1 MNKSK
6 ILENIKDN
14 IAIDNF
20 REISRNQEK
29 VKRMLQSSLMVTV
42 CCLSLTGM
50 VFAKDISTRI
60 YNKFYTGIGIE
71 NAINEGYIEKI
82 EMEDQSSITTIKN
95 EETGKTIKDKETKI
109 KISDLVMD
117 DYMLSMTFEVTLSDD
132 VKDIVTAEEVKDMN
146 FSDIVLYDENKLAL
160 YALDDYTINKCC
172 DKNNIVIEKAL
183 GSGVNN
189 FVSEYEGNT
198 VKVVYNFHIG
208 GEAEFPNCKE
218 IYIDLNGIRVSKDPE
233 CRTGDEEIKIT
244 GNWNFKVDVPAI
256 MYNRDE
262 IQYVQKS
269 TTNRDFNVASAVLY
283 NTGMELKIKLKT
295 EGYMTSQEIGSAVS
309 EELAFYYSLDKEDKL
324 RSLDMLN
331 YLERKAMET
340 PEYQKLQSKTMDVW
354 RFEKY
359 LKNSNGEKFEFTVG
373 PKGNGEASI
382 VNGIMTSTCMFDL
395 TQYDATDEITLHLE
409 YQGKKAKIVLER
421 LDKK

>member
-1 MNKSK
+1 MDKSK

-20 REISRNQEK
+20 REINQKHEK

-60 YNKFYTGIGIE
+60 YNKFYTGTGVE
-71 NAINEGYIEKI
+71 NAINEGHIEKI
-82 EMEDQSSITTIKN
+82 EMEDQGSITTIEN
-95 EETGKTIKDKETKI
+95 EKTEKIIKDKETKI
-109 KISDLVMD
+109 KVADLVMD
-117 DYMLSMTFEVTLSDD
+117 NYSLSMTFEVTLSDD
-132 VKDIVTAEEVKDMN
+132 VKDIITASEVKDMN

-160 YALDDYTINKCC
+160 YALDDNAIDKCC

-198 VKVVYNFHIG
+198 VKVVYNFFG
-208 GEAEFPNCKE
+208 GGNIVFPNCKE
-218 IYIDLNGIRVSKDPE
+218 INIDINEIRVSKDPE
-233 CRTGDEEIKIT
+233 CATGDEEIKIT
-244 GNWNFKVDVPAI
+244 GDWNFKVDVPAI

-269 TTNRDFNVASAVLY
+269 TTNQDFNVASAVLY

-295 EGYMTSQEIGSAVS
+295 EGYKSSQEIGSAVS
-309 EELAFYYSLDKEDKL
+309 EELAFYYSLDKNDKL
-324 RSLDMLN
+324 KTLDMLN
-331 YLERKAMET
+331 YLERKAMEK
-340 PEYQKLQSKTMDVW
+340 PEYQELQSNAMEVW

-359 LKNSNGEKFEFTVG
+359 LTNSNGEKFEFTVG
-373 PKGNGEASI
+373 PKANGEASI
-382 VNGIMTSTCMFDL
+382 ADGIMTSTCMFDL
-395 TQYDATDEITLHLE
+395 TQHDATDEITLHLE
-409 YQGKKAKIVLER
+409 YQGKKAKIVLEK
-421 LDKK
+421 LDKE

>member
-20 REISRNQEK
+20 REIDRKQKK
-29 VKRMLQSSLMVTV
+29 VKKMLQSSLMVTV

-60 YNKFYTGIGIE
+60 YNKFHTGTGVE

-95 EETGKTIKDKETKI
+95 EKTGKVITDKETKI
-109 KISDLVMD
+109 KVSDLIMD
-117 DYMLSMTFEVTLSDD
+117 NHSLSMTFNLTLSDD
-132 VKDIVTAEEVKDMN
+132 VKEIITAGEVKSMN
-146 FSDIVLYDENKLAL
+146 FPDIVLYDENKLAL
-160 YALDDYTINKCC
+160 YALDDNTINRCC

-183 GSGVNN
+183 GSGVNV
-189 FVSEYEGNT
+189 FVSEFEGNT
-198 VKVVYNFHIG
+198 VKIVYNFYG
-208 GEAEFPNCKE
+208 GGNIVFPNCKE
-218 IYIDLNGIRVSKDPE
+218 INIDLNEIRASKDPE
-233 CRTGDEEIKIT
+233 CATGEEEIKIT
-244 GNWNFKVDVPAI
+244 GNWNFKVQVPAI

-269 TTNRDFNVASAVLY
+269 TTNKDFNVASAVLY
-283 NTGMELKIKLKT
+283 NTGMELIIKLKT
-295 EGYMTSQEIGSAVS
+295 EGYMTSQEIGTAVS
-309 EELAFYYSLDKEDKL
+309 EELVFYYTLDKNDKL
-324 RSLDMLN
+324 KTLDMLN
-331 YLERKAMET
+331 YLERKAMEK
-340 PEYQKLQSKTMDVW
+340 PEYQKLQSNAMDVW

-359 LKNSNGEKFEFTVG
+359 LKNSNGERFDFSVG
-373 PKGNGEASI
+373 PKGNGEAGI
-382 VNGIMTSTCMFDL
+382 VDGIMTSTCMFDL

-409 YQGKKAKIVLER
+409 YQGKNAKIVLEK
-421 LDKK
+421 LDKE